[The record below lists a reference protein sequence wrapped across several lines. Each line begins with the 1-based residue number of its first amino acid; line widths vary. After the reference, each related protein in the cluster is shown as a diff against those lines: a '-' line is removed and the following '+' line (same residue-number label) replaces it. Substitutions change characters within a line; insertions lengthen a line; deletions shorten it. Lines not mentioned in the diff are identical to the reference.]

1 MFYKDDLALLVLII
15 IGTMLTVS
23 PKGAQARTGLTGQT
37 LRVNASY
44 YGEGDIFDG
53 RQAADGSIFHKNA
66 PTVAHRTLPLGT
78 KVVIQ
83 NPENGKT
90 VRATVTDRGP
100 YVAGR
105 QLDVSAGLARRLG
118 FMKQGTAALV
128 MLLAYVPDKSIL
140 HHRR

>member
-1 MFYKDDLALLVLII
+1 MFQEKDLALLALII
-15 IGTMLTVS
+15 IGMMLTVS
-23 PKGAQARTGLTGQT
+23 PKGAQARIGITGQT

-53 RQAADGSIFHKNA
+53 RQAADGSTFHKNA

-78 KVVIQ
+78 KVIIT

-100 YVAGR
+100 YVPGR
-105 QLDVSAGLARRLG
+105 QLDVSAGLARKLG
-118 FMKQGTAALV
+118 FMKQGTANLV
-128 MLLAYVPDKSIL
+128 MQLAYVPDRSIL
-140 HHRR
+140 RHRR